1 MITRESMQSNTT
13 PVSSNLIS
21 MTKFALNINWAEGVE
36 QRLNTFGQI
45 GADGAGPFL
54 PAIESVVSTL
64 ESGGKLIFF
73 GNGGSAA
80 EAQHIAAEFVGHF
93 VTVRDPLAAIA
104 LTTDTSAITA
114 IGNDYGFD
122 EIYARQ
128 VRALARPGDYVVGFS
143 TSGNS
148 KNVIRG
154 LEEASAMGIA
164 NAAFVG
170 NNPGLAGSA
179 ADTVFTV
186 PSNLTT
192 VIQEAHLAIWH
203 MICAEMDTRFT

>member
-1 MITRESMQSNTT
+1 MTDFTSNIDWNDAIT
-13 PVSSNLIS
+13 
-21 MTKFALNINWAEGVE
+21 
-36 QRLNTFGQI
+36 QRVNTFSQI
-45 GADGAGPFL
+45 RADGVAL
-54 PAIESVVSTL
+54 YLSAIESVVSTL

-73 GNGGSAA
+73 GNGGSAG

-93 VTVRDPLAAIA
+93 VAKRGPLAAIA

-143 TSGNS
+143 CSGNS

-170 NNPGLAGSA
+170 SKPALAGSA
-179 ADTVFTV
+179 ADAVFTV
-186 PSNLTT
+186 PSDLTA

-203 MICAEMDTRFT
+203 MICAEVDTRFA